1 MQRLRR
7 EDSKLRHRPVLLTFV
22 AADHTL
28 GAEFINLAFSAN
40 HIGSNTMKK
49 FATHLGLIFGRS
61 FFPFLTVLIILG
73 TMWWGPWVTLILAAV
88 IWYGV
93 GHTV

>member
-1 MQRLRR
+1 
-7 EDSKLRHRPVLLTFV
+7 
-22 AADHTL
+22 
-28 GAEFINLAFSAN
+28 
-40 HIGSNTMKK
+40 MKN
-49 FATHLGLIFGRS
+49 FATYLGLVFGRS